1 MNSQKGYLIAVVT
14 TGFIVL
20 VLLSIGLYWARLFCT
35 VALDCS
41 TPYANRR
48 VRIQPS
54 GLVDARLE
62 NEPNDV
68 IPSRIA
74 ANTNPQQLSWMG
86 TIDYFNSRVPLRAK
100 SNVFQYY
107 RLDETRCVY
116 FDKAIGKIV
125 VCKIYREEADDEK
138 EQGFWVREP
147 ELFVGCEGISATDN
161 EKDGRF
167 IEPTVDFDTA
177 LSSSMVIYDKGSR
190 RFFRADLETEQ
201 ITEGPGDVL
210 DRVGRIAGV
219 GRLAK
224 NREMIDVRWTPPLRQ
239 PTEADKDR
247 RSSYYAGMFG
257 GRIPVVEP
265 SDGACEFVLVLNKS
279 GFIYKLQRRTLAFAG
294 NAGYLPA
301 APTYYSSVEGPASP
315 SDLLGYRV
323 VPLSLD
329 DEGGYRGI
337 FVASLSRE
345 GNGIALAVFDDEGQ
359 LIAQNVTMADSVA
372 TRAMREEGAMEGA
385 RLAIGSDALRKARV
399 KKVYFEMP
407 WGPMLV
413 GARYLIENLHP
424 PILAVVS
431 YFSSSR
437 FEAGAGRR
445 GLFILPHSTA
455 GMLGRYY
462 EGHRVK
468 RLALLMV
475 KLSPSL
481 LLVVLLAMAVK
492 AHAISTGLSE
502 RAVRNWTVATV
513 AFGLSAYITYRLTRP
528 REKLVTCINCG
539 RGRRPDMEKCHHC
552 GSAWEVPE
560 LATPR
565 WRVIEDFA
573 GQTPVPETQ
582 SESVPNEPVKETK
595 EDQAED
601 GPTDGRDSSD

>member
-1 MNSQKGYLIAVVT
+1 MNSQKGYLIAVIT

-35 VALDCS
+35 VALDGI

-48 VRIQPS
+48 VRIQPC
-54 GLVDARLE
+54 GLVDARLG
-62 NEPNDV
+62 NEPNEV

-74 ANTNPQQLSWMG
+74 ADTNPRQFSWMG
-86 TIDYFNSRVPLRAK
+86 TIDYFNSRLPPGSK

-125 VCKIYREEADDEK
+125 VCKIYREDADDEK

-147 ELFVGCEGISATDN
+147 ELFVGCKGISATDN

-177 LSSSMVIYDKGSR
+177 LSSSMVIYDKGPR

-210 DRVGRIAGV
+210 SDVGRVV
-219 GRLAK
+219 GMGNVAK
-224 NREMIDVRWTPPLRQ
+224 SRAMIDMAWMPPLRL

-247 RSSYYAGMFG
+247 KSSYAVMYG
-257 GRIPVVEP
+257 GRIPVVEA
-265 SDGACEFVLVLNKS
+265 SREACEYVLVLNES
-279 GFIYKLQRRTLAFAG
+279 GYIYKLQRGTLAFAG

-301 APTYYSSVEGPASP
+301 APSYYSSPEGPAAP
-315 SDLLGYRV
+315 RDLLAYRV

-337 FVASLSRE
+337 FVASLSGE

-359 LIAQNVTMADSVA
+359 LVAQNVTMADSVA
-372 TRAMREEGAMEGA
+372 ARAMREEGAMEGGGI
-385 RLAIGSDALRKARV
+385 AIGSDVLSKAKV

-413 GARYLIENLHP
+413 GTRYAVENLQP
-424 PILAVVS
+424 PILGVAS

-468 RLALLMV
+468 RLALLLV
-475 KLSPSL
+475 KLSPSIL
-481 LLVVLLAMAVK
+481 LAVLLAMAVK
-492 AHAISTGLSE
+492 VHAMSIGLSE
-502 RAVRNWTVATV
+502 RAVRYWTAATV
-513 AFGLSAYITYRLTRP
+513 AFGLCAYVTYRLTRP

-560 LATPR
+560 LATPS
-565 WRVIEDFA
+565 WRVIEDFTGHA
-573 GQTPVPETQ
+573 PVPETQ
-582 SESVPNEPVKETK
+582 SEGVGSEPAAETR

-601 GPTDGRDSSD
+601 GPTDGPDSSE

>member
-1 MNSQKGYLIAVVT
+1 MNSQKSYSIAVIT

-35 VALDCS
+35 VALDGI

-68 IPSRIA
+68 IGSYIA
-74 ANTNPQQLSWMG
+74 ADTNPKQLSWMG
-86 TIDYFNSRVPLRAK
+86 TIDYFNSRLPLGSK

-107 RLDETRCVY
+107 RLEETRCVY

-125 VCKIYREEADDEK
+125 VCKIYREDPDDAK

-147 ELFVGCEGISATDN
+147 LLFVGCKGISPTDN

-177 LSSSMVIYDKGSR
+177 LSSSMVIYDKGPR
-190 RFFRADLETEQ
+190 RFFRADLDTGR

-210 DRVGRIAGV
+210 DYVGRIAGA
-219 GRLAK
+219 GRVAK
-224 NREMIDVRWTPPLRQ
+224 NREMIDFRWTPPLRL

-247 RSSYYAGMFG
+247 RSSYAGMFG

-265 SDGACEFVLVLNKS
+265 SDGACEFVMVLNES
-279 GFIYKLQRRTLAFAG
+279 GYIYKLQRQTLAFAG

-301 APTYYSSVEGPASP
+301 APTYYSSVDGPAAP
-315 SDLLGYRV
+315 RDLLAYRV

-329 DEGGYRGI
+329 DQGGYRGI

-345 GNGIALAVFDDEGQ
+345 GNGIALAVFDEEG
-359 LIAQNVTMADSVA
+359 LLVAQNVTMADSVA
-372 TRAMREEGAMEGA
+372 TRAMREEGTEEGGGMV
-385 RLAIGSDALRKARV
+385 IGSDVLRKATVR
-399 KKVYFEMP
+399 KVYFEMP

-413 GARYLIENLHP
+413 GVRYLIENVQP
-424 PILAVVS
+424 PILAVAS

-468 RLALLMV
+468 RLGLLLV
-475 KLSPSL
+475 RLSPSL
-481 LLVVLLAMAVK
+481 LLAVLLAMAVK
-492 AHAISTGLSE
+492 ADAISTGFSE
-502 RAVRNWTVATV
+502 RAVRYWTAGTV

-560 LATPR
+560 LVTPS

-573 GQTPVPETQ
+573 GTDEAPA
-582 SESVPNEPVKETK
+582 SEIER
-595 EDQAED
+595 DQAEN
-601 GPTDGRDSSD
+601 GPTDGPNSSE

>member
-1 MNSQKGYLIAVVT
+1 MNSQKSYSIAVIT

-35 VALDCS
+35 VALDGI
-41 TPYANRR
+41 TPLANRR

-54 GLVDARLE
+54 GLVNARLE
-62 NEPNDV
+62 NEPNGV
-68 IPSRIA
+68 IGSYISA
-74 ANTNPQQLSWMG
+74 DTNPRQLSWMG
-86 TIDYFNSRVPLRAK
+86 TIDYWYSRLPLGPK

-107 RLDETRCVY
+107 RADETRCVY

-125 VCKIYREEADDEK
+125 VCRIYREDADDEK
-138 EQGFWVREP
+138 EEGFWVREP
-147 ELFVGCEGISATDN
+147 ELFVGCKGISVSDN

-167 IEPTVDFDTA
+167 VEPTVDFDTA
-177 LSSSMVIYDKGSR
+177 LSSSMVIYDKGPR
-190 RFFRADLETEQ
+190 RFFRADLETKQ
-201 ITEGPGDVL
+201 ITEGPVDVL
-210 DRVGRIAGV
+210 DDVGRIAQMGNV
-219 GRLAK
+219 AK
-224 NREMIDVRWTPPLRQ
+224 NRTMIDMAWMPPLRP

-247 RSSYYAGMFG
+247 RNSYAAMFG
-257 GRIPVVEP
+257 GRIPVVEA
-265 SDGACEFVLVLNKS
+265 SNEACEYVLVLNES
-279 GFIYKLQRRTLAFAG
+279 GYIYRLHRQTLAFAG
-294 NAGYLPA
+294 VAGYLPA
-301 APTYYSSVEGPASP
+301 APTYYTSAEGSVSP
-315 SDLLGYRV
+315 RDLLAYRV

-337 FVASLSRE
+337 FVASLSGE
-345 GNGIALAVFDDEGQ
+345 GNGIALAVFDGEGQ
-359 LIAQNVTMADSVA
+359 LVAQNVTMADSVVA
-372 TRAMREEGAMEGA
+372 LAMKEDGAKEGGHMG
-385 RLAIGSDALRKARV
+385 IGSDVLKKASVR
-399 KKVYFEMP
+399 KVYFEMP

-413 GARYLIENLHP
+413 GGRYLIENLQP
-424 PILAVVS
+424 PILGVAS

-468 RLALLMV
+468 RLGLLLV
-475 KLSPSL
+475 RLSPSL
-481 LLVVLLAMAVK
+481 LLAVLLAMVVK
-492 AHAISTGLSE
+492 ANAISTGLSE
-502 RAVRNWTVATV
+502 RAVRYWTAGTV

-560 LATPR
+560 LVTPS

-573 GQTPVPETQ
+573 GQSAVSETQ
-582 SESVPNEPVKETK
+582 IENVPSEPVEETK
-595 EDQAED
+595 EDQGEKGPSD
-601 GPTDGRDSSD
+601 GPDSSE